1 MRIIAYILI
10 AIGILSLAGT
20 GFDEIRGRTR
30 SPSSRYTGYSSH
42 TITRQADPDQFRNAM
57 NYHWFFAG
65 MLTIAGVIALAI
77 DRGEDKCDPMSE
89 DSDKNTDEEL
99 RQDEVDVKNKV
110 KRDEPHES

>member
-1 MRIIAYILI
+1 MRIIVYILI
-10 AIGILSLAGT
+10 AIGVLSFASAGY
-20 GFDEIRGRTR
+20 DEFRGRTR

-77 DRGEDKCDPMSE
+77 DRGGDKCDPMSE
-89 DSDKNTDEEL
+89 DSDEKIDEEL
-99 RQDEVDVKNKV
+99 RQDELEGRNKP
-110 KRDEPHES
+110 KPDKPPEP